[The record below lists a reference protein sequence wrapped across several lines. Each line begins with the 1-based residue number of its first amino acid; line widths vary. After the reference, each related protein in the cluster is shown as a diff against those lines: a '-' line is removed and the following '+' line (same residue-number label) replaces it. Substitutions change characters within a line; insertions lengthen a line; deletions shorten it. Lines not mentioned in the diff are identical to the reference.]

1 MAITKEIDIIANV
14 SQAES
19 SIKGLGDELEKTNA
33 SAKKVDKSIDEVASN
48 GGAIAILDSLTG
60 GLATRI
66 KDAYEASKLFNISL
80 KATRG
85 ALLATGIGALVV
97 ALGAVIAYWDDIK
110 QFITGSNGE
119 LEDQID
125 LLDDEAS
132 LLDRNLKIL
141 DDTDN
146 ILKLRGLSQK
156 EINDLKRKELQD
168 VIAIREQELLLA
180 NERLDNIKEQEKAG
194 VSSLEK
200 IFRFAQTSA
209 TNLGILLD
217 TVLGKLG
224 LNTEFA
230 ENTNQA
236 VDSAIET
243 LFGSEADKQEVEQRI
258 KDITDQINA
267 AKNQIAGFDLE
278 AQEAARKAQERIDS
292 QPKNL
297 TAVDT
302 ISLEDVKNPLEDP
315 RLLYE
320 QEVSD
325 ALAELDERNTKRMRD
340 EANKRILAEEIE
352 KEARTAINQ
361 SYIDSVSGGLGVLG
375 GLFEENKE
383 LQAGILVGQNIAKIA
398 ENIVTT
404 QAANAKIVAEGAALA
419 IPSGGASVAAAAGLV
434 AANNVSSGVSIAA
447 SIAATAKGLAGL
459 GKSGDTGAGASATSG
474 AGGGVSA
481 PSFNLVQGTGSNQ
494 IAEGLGSERQPVR
507 AYVVTNDVTSGQ
519 ELDRNIQGDA
529 SLG

>member
-33 SAKKVDKSIDEVASN
+33 SAKKVDKSLDEVASN

-125 LLDDEAS
+125 LLDNEAS
-132 LLDRNLKIL
+132 ILDRNLKIL
-141 DDTDN
+141 EDTDN

-156 EINDLKRKELQD
+156 QINDLKRKELQD

-180 NERLDNIKEQEKAG
+180 NERLENIKEQEKAG
-194 VSSLEK
+194 VSSLER

-243 LFGSEADKQEVEQRI
+243 LFGTEADKQEVEQRI

-297 TAVDT
+297 TAVGGVSVEGAS
-302 ISLEDVKNPLEDP
+302 IEDDP
-315 RLLYE
+315 DVIFQKDKAER
-320 QEVSD
+320 
-325 ALAELDERNTKRMRD
+325 LAEIDKGLTDILIENARRELQEREVISNAKINLEQTTFALLRNIAKEGSALSKAVAIAEVVRDTTKGVANIISNTAV
-340 EANKRILAEEIE
+340 ANAKAAAASPL
-352 KEARTAINQ
+352 TAGQPWVTANTIA
-361 SYIDSVSGGLGVLG
+361 GGLGIG
-375 GLFEENKE
+375 
-383 LQAGILVGQNIAKIA
+383 
-398 ENIVTT
+398 
-404 QAANAKIVAEGAALA
+404 
-419 IPSGGASVAAAAGLV
+419 
-434 AANNVSSGVSIAA
+434 A
-447 SIAATAKGLAGL
+447 SIAGAVSAIKDITSEK
-459 GKSGDTGAGASATSG
+459 KTIGAGGGGLPS

-494 IAEGLGSERQPVR
+494 IAEGLGSERQPIR

-519 ELDRNIQGDA
+519 ELDRNIQGGA